1 MLALR
6 RNHVDA
12 DVVKG
17 ILLAILA
24 IALAWAFGLRT
35 AAGDPMQPSAPE
47 LMPPIGAA
55 RVLDEPETM
64 PEFFPEQPKPLHV
77 DRDLAARLHAIVQL
91 HAAGDNDKAAAMWRQ
106 TVLPPDGEV
115 WRRVAL
121 AAFALENGKLEQA
134 AEELDQAD
142 FLAPRNPL
150 VAYFTGQLRMRQA
163 ARAEA
168 IDPGVIALLAYPPE
182 IPPAVRGMFELAAMQ
197 SLNQS
202 IAWRD
207 EVNLADP
214 LVAETG
220 KEGPTV
226 GDLLEAMKTADYV
239 GRAHHT
245 LGWLYLDRGQAEQ
258 AEKHF
263 DGAVKDGVR
272 VPWGYRKL
280 GQWFEREDNPQGAFR
295 AYLKHLGQY
304 GEGAVLPARDAWRNL
319 GEMFRG

>member
-1 MLALR
+1 MNDIIGIRQPCQHETDDSQRSNADDKSQWGQVFGRHGLTHRKQRACNHQ
-6 RNHVDA
+6 RNEED
-12 DVVKG
+12 
-17 ILLAILA
+17 
-24 IALAWAFGLRT
+24 FG
-35 AAGDPMQPSAPE
+35 
-47 LMPPIGAA
+47 
-55 RVLDEPETM
+55 
-64 PEFFPEQPKPLHV
+64 K
-77 DRDLAARLHAIVQL
+77 
-91 HAAGDNDKAAAMWRQ
+91 
-106 TVLPPDGEV
+106 
-115 WRRVAL
+115 
-121 AAFALENGKLEQA
+121 
-134 AEELDQAD
+134 
-142 FLAPRNPL
+142 
-150 VAYFTGQLRMRQA
+150 
-163 ARAEA
+163 
-168 IDPGVIALLAYPPE
+168 
-182 IPPAVRGMFELAAMQ
+182 